1 MMKTR
6 TVNKYIYEGLGVA
19 VELHNV
25 QMVFIDDEWH
35 PMIDVKKVA
44 KELIQK
50 IPFQNERLTGN
61 QVKFIRTYF
70 EMSLRDFASKVV
82 SESHAAVAKWEKTE
96 NNPTKMDLNIE
107 VMLRLY
113 IIDHE
118 SVRTKKQKSEFHD
131 SYRKLREMDFSLKSP
146 SLVLA
151 M

>member
-50 IPFQNERLTGN
+50 IQ
-61 QVKFIRTYF
+61 
-70 EMSLRDFASKVV
+70 
-82 SESHAAVAKWEKTE
+82 
-96 NNPTKMDLNIE
+96 
-107 VMLRLY
+107 
-113 IIDHE
+113 
-118 SVRTKKQKSEFHD
+118 
-131 SYRKLREMDFSLKSP
+131 
-146 SLVLA
+146 
-151 M
+151 